1 MAGSG
6 RSHASMEERDREH
19 GLVQGVRGQRWKREK
34 NQTEL
39 TEMENSMLY
48 TFISLV
54 SKYKDLRNAFQISD
68 IFLLEEVFQLL

>member
-1 MAGSG
+1 
-6 RSHASMEERDREH
+6 MEERDKEH
-19 GLVQGVRGQRWKREK
+19 GLVQGVRGRRWKREK

>member
-1 MAGSG
+1 
-6 RSHASMEERDREH
+6 MEERDREH
-19 GLVQGVRGQRWKREK
+19 GLVQGVRGRRWKREK

-54 SKYKDLRNAFQISD
+54 SKYKDLRNAFQISG

>member
-1 MAGSG
+1 
-6 RSHASMEERDREH
+6 
-19 GLVQGVRGQRWKREK
+19 
-34 NQTEL
+34 
-39 TEMENSMLY
+39 MENSMLY